1 MIKLVQPDV
10 LQTLLSLRRKGI
22 STFTFLAIFEEVVD
36 GVLVNVVCE
45 RGGSA
50 GTKTCVGWGDTA
62 GLVLG
67 LLGLVLGLLGL
78 VL

>member
-45 RGGSA
+45 RGEVQGH
-50 GTKTCVGWGDTA
+50 KIVYDMA

-78 VL
+78 LL

>member
-45 RGGSA
+45 RGEVQGH
-50 GTKTCVGWGDTA
+50 KIV
-62 GLVLG
+62 
-67 LLGLVLGLLGL
+67 
-78 VL
+78 